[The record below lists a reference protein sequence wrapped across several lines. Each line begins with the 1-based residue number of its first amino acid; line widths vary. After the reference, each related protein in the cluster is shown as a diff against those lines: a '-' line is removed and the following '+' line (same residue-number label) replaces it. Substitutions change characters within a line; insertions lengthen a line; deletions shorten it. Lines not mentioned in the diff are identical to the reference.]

1 MSRSQSAHSRWD
13 AIDAFRGAAVVAM
26 IAFHFAFDLVHFGWL
41 RADPYNDFRWIAS
54 RTAILSSFLLMAGI
68 SLALAQANC
77 ESALHFWKRIAKVAG
92 AAMLVSVGSWFVF
105 GERFIWF
112 GVLHAI
118 AAISVLSRPL
128 LRLQRW
134 LIVVG
139 VLVFAIGATVHLPV
153 FDQPLLRWI
162 GMATMKP
169 QTEDYV
175 PVLPWMG
182 VLLIGAGLMFGLL
195 SRPQPAARIR
205 QWSTPPAL
213 SPLGWL
219 GRHSLLIYLVHQPLI
234 FGAMTLVAMWL
245 RPS

>member
-1 MSRSQSAHSRWD
+1 MSRPQPVHSRWD
-13 AIDAFRGAAVVAM
+13 AIDAVRGAAVMAM
-26 IAFHFAFDLVHFGWL
+26 IAYHFAFDLVHFGWL
-41 RADPYNDFRWIAS
+41 RADPYNDLRWIGS
-54 RTAILSSFLLMAGI
+54 RTAILSSFLLVAGI
-68 SLALAQANC
+68 SLALAQANR

-92 AAMLVSVGSWFVF
+92 AALLVSIGSWIVF

-118 AAISVLSRPL
+118 AVISVLSRPL
-128 LRLQRW
+128 LRLHRW
-134 LIVVG
+134 LILVG
-139 VLVFAIGATVHLPV
+139 IVAIAIGATVHLAL

-175 PVLPWMG
+175 PILPWMG
-182 VLLIGAGLMFGLL
+182 VSLIGAGLMFALL
-195 SRPQPAARIR
+195 SRSQSTARIR
-205 QWSTPPAL
+205 QWTMPAAL
-213 SPLGWL
+213 LPVGWL

-245 RPS
+245 QPS